1 MKRHRFH
8 PATLAKIILI
18 AASRRAFDRETM
30 RLRGSIDS
38 KPVAAGSAPV

>member
-30 RLRGSIDS
+30 RRFHR
-38 KPVAAGSAPV
+38 AGTGNISLGARP